1 MIPWRP
7 EGAQGI
13 EIMTDTLRFGD
24 KAARQVEAIYRTSDV
39 VAQREA
45 TLRLLDPRPGER
57 VLDAGSGPGFL
68 ARSLAE
74 AVGPGGRVVGLD
86 VSESF
91 IGMAKHRC
99 VDLPW
104 AEFSQGDVRA
114 LQVEDGSLD
123 AAVCT
128 QVLEYVPEV
137 DVALSE
143 FFRVLRPGG
152 RLLLVDTDWRG
163 ALVWHTV
170 DEGRMG
176 RVLAAWEAHCAHP
189 TLPRTLGPRLRRAG
203 FRVEHVEVLTILNP
217 RLHQDTY
224 SHGIIGLIRAF
235 VTRRGFE
242 AAEAEA
248 WEAELRELGADDAY
262 FFSLGRFVFLARR
275 PG

>member
-1 MIPWRP
+1 
-7 EGAQGI
+7 
-13 EIMTDTLRFGD
+13 
-24 KAARQVEAIYRTSDV
+24 
-39 VAQREA
+39 
-45 TLRLLDPRPGER
+45 
-57 VLDAGSGPGFL
+57 VLG
-68 ARSLAE
+68 
-74 AVGPGGRVVGLD
+74 VD

-91 IGMAKHRC
+91 IDMAKRRC
-99 VDLPW
+99 AGLPW

-137 DVALSE
+137 DVALRE

-163 ALVWHTV
+163 ALVWHTA
-170 DEGRMG
+170 DEARMG

-203 FRVEHVEVLTILNP
+203 FKLEHVEVLTILNP
-217 RLHQDTY
+217 QLHEDTY

-235 VTRRGFE
+235 VTKRGFE

-248 WEAELRELGADDAY
+248 WEAELRELGAGDAY